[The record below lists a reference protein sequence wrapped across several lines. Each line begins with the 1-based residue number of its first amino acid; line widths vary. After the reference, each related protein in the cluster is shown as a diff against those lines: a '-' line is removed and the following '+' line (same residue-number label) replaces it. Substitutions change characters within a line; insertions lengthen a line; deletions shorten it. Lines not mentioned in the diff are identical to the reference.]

1 MINDYAQK
9 GEGEETLMVWKVV
22 GEETSYNLHGNSDNT
37 PKKPPQDVLSGFCD
51 DEGINIGRR
60 NFFIL
65 FFFISLQILEKEK
78 VCSPFARKKVPPTYE
93 FISNGLI
100 WEESKP
106 LKRVIWCNKCIHSK
120 MDHD

>member
-65 FFFISLQILEKEK
+65 FFYFIANIGKRESLFTI
-78 VCSPFARKKVPPTYE
+78 CKKKSSTY
-93 FISNGLI
+93 L
-100 WEESKP
+100 
-106 LKRVIWCNKCIHSK
+106 
-120 MDHD
+120 